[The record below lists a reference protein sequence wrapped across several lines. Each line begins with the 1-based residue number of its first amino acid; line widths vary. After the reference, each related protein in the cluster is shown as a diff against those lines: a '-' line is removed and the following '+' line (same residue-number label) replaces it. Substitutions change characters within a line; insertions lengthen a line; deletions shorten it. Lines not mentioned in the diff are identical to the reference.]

1 MEKANHSFVK
11 TSFASNLRLTNY
23 IIGRRIAMANKNN
36 IRSIRISDDILELI
50 DRQAGNNFT
59 EKWENLVT
67 RCVWELPQKEK
78 ELQRIQEQ
86 IRRENE
92 KLKDLWKSSREWR
105 MTMQN
110 INARIMAL
118 ENALDQ
124 EMQLRE
130 Q

>member
-1 MEKANHSFVK
+1 
-11 TSFASNLRLTNY
+11 
-23 IIGRRIAMANKNN
+23 MANKNN